1 MKNDVI
7 ISVKGVSYD
16 YVTPV
21 ETVHALKN
29 INCDFTSGHTHAV
42 IGRSGSGKSTLL
54 SLLAGFDKA
63 KTGEILIKGENI
75 NNIDTDEYRRK
86 NVGMIFQSYYLIP
99 HLTVY
104 ENIRLAMEISKFECG
119 DHDAYIKELLERVM
133 LRESY
138 LKKPVT
144 QLSGG
149 EQQRVAIARAVAS
162 DPEIIL
168 ADEPTGNLDTENS
181 LLIFDLLDGLARD
194 GKCVVVVTHSSE
206 LAERCDVMLKI
217 VDGVNV

>member
-1 MKNDVI
+1 MKNDVM

-21 ETVHALKN
+21 ETVHALRN
-29 INCDFTSGHTHAV
+29 INCDFTAGQTHAV

-63 KTGEILIKGENI
+63 KTGEILIKNQNI
-75 NNIDTDEYRRK
+75 NDIDRDEYRRK

-104 ENIRLAMEISKFECG
+104 ENIRLSMEISKFECK
-119 DHDAYIKELLERVM
+119 DYDSHIKELLDRVM
-133 LRESY
+133 LPQSY

-181 LLIFDLLDGLARD
+181 LLIFDLLGGLARD
-194 GKCVVVVTHSSE
+194 GKCVVIVTHSTE
-206 LAERCDVMLKI
+206 LAERCDRIIKI